1 MLHPDFNVLGE
12 PFLTRSAMVNK
23 LSRNPAH
30 GGCCGLCPK
39 VSVTQRVRGGAV
51 RKTPSLSAMS
61 GFRDFRSRL
70 MSDPHCCY
78 CQQVFQLSRYHPHQ
92 LVCSRPDCQRQRR
105 REYHRRKLH
114 IDTEYHQVCRDSQ
127 QKWRASHPDY
137 PRRYRQS
144 HPESVER
151 NRQGQ
156 RRRDRKR
163 HLQNLVKNNL
173 AFDLKHSAAEIWLL
187 GPEAANLAKNN
198 LAFSQVLILPTV
210 PHGSAAAPAS

>member
-1 MLHPDFNVLGE
+1 
-12 PFLTRSAMVNK
+12 
-23 LSRNPAH
+23 
-30 GGCCGLCPK
+30 
-39 VSVTQRVRGGAV
+39 
-51 RKTPSLSAMS
+51 
-61 GFRDFRSRL
+61 
-70 MSDPHCCY
+70 MSDRRCRY

-114 IDTEYHQVCRDSQ
+114 TDAEYHQVCRDSQ
-127 QKWRASHPDY
+127 EKWRRRNPDY
-137 PRRYRQS
+137 PRQYRQS

-173 AFDLKHSAAEIWLL
+173 AFDLKHSAAEVWLL
-187 GPEAANLAKNN
+187 GAAGRASCKEQLS
-198 LAFSQVLILPTV
+198 FLPS
-210 PHGSAAAPAS
+210 PDSSISSAQSGSRGRLLKRTSLWSYPLHCLTTDPC